1 MSSVPSLVWSSRENI
16 RAQLLSLLETVPL
29 ESVALRDRVVRLLGV
44 FGGPELTTLLLERFF
59 DEREGFSTRERAL
72 HALVKQ
78 GAPLSG
84 PDITRIIDV
93 SPLMCPCCSPS
104 TEEVLTLARTED
116 AWEAAEAA
124 LLKHSPQMRAHVLA
138 STEHTRLS
146 PRLVEWLYSRWF
158 LHDRHPLAEGDDW
171 DPRANLQV
179 AVAHRE
185 RPEARMLLDAWGRDM
200 AAEVLGQLSRAEPR
214 LQQSVDA
221 LLLLPLPDLLA
232 SFGQEALLRLIHRI
246 VRAESVAQKV
256 AHGIQPSPP
265 GSFRA
270 LELLV
275 EWREARPL
283 LRSLLCDF
291 DIADGVRHSLLNHL
305 LDHDRAMAVRWAL
318 AAMRYPDNAALVRF
332 VLQGA
337 ARQPAP
343 GDRPLFLAALQGED
357 AETQVFALEGLFALG
372 ESGAGWRDRLT
383 SLVHSSDERMRLR
396 AAACLIREGQ
406 REWLPMLRQAA
417 LEPPERGLRAEAV
430 RWLGQVD
437 AEASR
442 PVLEQVLAGAA
453 TSSPRNHASGAD
465 EAAWALSRLGTA
477 EDRSALLDAALQGFC
492 SPGIHRELEYHLAR
506 QEGRPAQDVLPPW
519 SR

>member
-1 MSSVPSLVWSSRENI
+1 MWSSRENI

-29 ESVALRDRVVRLLGV
+29 ESVDLRVRVVRLLGV
-44 FGGPELTTLLLERFF
+44 FGGPELTPLLLERFF
-59 DEREGFSTRERAL
+59 DEREGLSTRNKAL
-72 HALVKQ
+72 EVLVKQ

-84 PDITRIIDV
+84 PDLTRISEV
-93 SPLMCPCCSPS
+93 PPLICPCCCPS
-104 TEEVLTLARTED
+104 TEALLTLARTED
-116 AWEAAEAA
+116 AWDAAEAV
-124 LLKHSPQMRAHVLA
+124 LLKCSPQLRAHVLA
-138 STEHTRLS
+138 STERTRFS

-158 LHDRHPLAEGDDW
+158 LYDRHPLAEGDAW
-171 DPRANLQV
+171 DRRANLRV

-185 RPEARMLLDAWGRDM
+185 RPEARRLLDAWARDA
-200 AAEVLGQLSRAEPR
+200 AAEVLKSQ
-214 LQQSVDA
+214 LQQSINV

-232 SFGQEALLRLIHRI
+232 AVGPEALLRLLHRI
-246 VRAESVAQKV
+246 VRAESVAQTV
-256 AHGIQPSPP
+256 PYGLQQSPP
-265 GSFRA
+265 GSARA

-283 LRSLLCDF
+283 LRSFLCDF
-291 DIADGVRHSLLNHL
+291 DIPDGVRRLLLHHL
-305 LDHDRAMAVRWAL
+305 VDHDPAMAVRWAL

-357 AETQVFALEGLFALG
+357 AEGQGFALEGLFALG
-372 ESGAGWRDRLT
+372 ESGAGWCDRLT
-383 SLVHSSDERMRLR
+383 SLVHSSDEPVRLR
-396 AAACLIREGQ
+396 AAACLVREGQ

-417 LEPPERGLRAEAV
+417 LEAPEQGLRAEAV

-442 PVLEQVLAGAA
+442 PMLKQVLSEVA
-453 TSSPRNHASGAD
+453 TSSHPNHASGAD
-465 EAAWALSRLGTA
+465 EAARALSRQGTA
-477 EDRSALLDAALQGFC
+477 ENLSALLDAALRGCC
-492 SPGIHRELEYHLAR
+492 SPSIDRELEDHLAR
-506 QEGRPAQDVLPPW
+506 QEGRLAKGVLPPG